1 MANYQQYLDFI
12 YRQLGSAQT
21 PEPGLSETTE
31 LVGDL
36 GMSSLE
42 VMEFIEQI
50 EDEFDL
56 SIPLNILPAIST
68 IGQLATKLGE
78 LQD

>member
-12 YRQLGSAQT
+12 YDRLGSAQSSET
-21 PEPGLSETTE
+21 DLSESTE

-56 SIPLNILPAIST
+56 SIPLNILPGIST
-68 IGQLATKLGE
+68 IGQLATRLGE